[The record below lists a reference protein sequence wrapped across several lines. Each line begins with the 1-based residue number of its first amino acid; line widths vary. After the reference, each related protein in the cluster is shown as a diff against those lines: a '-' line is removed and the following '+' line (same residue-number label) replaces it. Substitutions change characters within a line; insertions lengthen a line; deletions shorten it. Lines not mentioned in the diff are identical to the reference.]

1 MMVNSISGVRFCAQA
16 DAAATGT
23 KKVDADYLNRPG
35 AFAKP
40 EADTVVKTQTEPK
53 KKSGLGKK
61 LLAFA
66 GVTLAVAAL
75 LVAGNKTGV
84 VKVLTDAEKE
94 GAGIMK
100 KASHYLAT
108 AGEWIGK
115 YTYEPIVS
123 LFAKKA

>member
-1 MMVNSISGVRFCAQA
+1 MGVRCSF
-16 DAAATGT
+16 
-23 KKVDADYLNRPG
+23 
-35 AFAKP
+35 
-40 EADTVVKTQTEPK
+40 E
-53 KKSGLGKK
+53 KSSCLTLLVRNLS